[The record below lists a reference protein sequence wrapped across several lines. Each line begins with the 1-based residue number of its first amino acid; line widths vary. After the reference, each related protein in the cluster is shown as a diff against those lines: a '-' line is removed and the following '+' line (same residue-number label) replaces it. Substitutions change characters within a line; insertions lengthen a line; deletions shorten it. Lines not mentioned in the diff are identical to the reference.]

1 MTKAAISALDGRFAS
16 RLAAGQSGRQAVSG
30 ASSLLLLPAVL
41 VVCFCL
47 LVPLAYVVVLSFNP
61 PVTGEVELTSEL
73 TLVNYARLFLQPFY
87 SAILLRTI
95 SVSAITTF
103 LCVVFGLVLALSIWR
118 APPRQRGLRVI
129 IVISPLLVSI
139 VTRTYGWM
147 VVLGDNGILNTLLR
161 AVGLIDEPLHMMFT
175 QGAVIV
181 GLVHVFLPMMVLS
194 ILAAMDKID
203 PALAQAAETLGA
215 SAFVAFWKITF
226 PLLIP
231 GLTAGVTIVFSLAM
245 SSYVTP
251 ALMGGRN
258 AGMLTTL
265 IYQQFVVTYNWHF
278 GAALVVVLLTTS
290 LIALA
295 LVLLESGRRTR
306 AWLVQAMM
314 ARLYRGSF
322 DALAGALYCFMLA
335 PLVCVVLVSFN
346 ADAVQSF
353 PPRALSLHWYWHALN
368 EPSFVSGA
376 ITSAV
381 LATVRD
387 GFRDARRCRRGAC
400 ASPFTLAR
408 QGGLGIVAARAAGGT
423 RPRDRYRVAG
433 HARRDGC
440 ARGAAAAPHR
450 PRADRAALCGANDAR
465 QSGTARSGI
474 DGSRRNA
481 RRQSGSPRSCTS
493 FFRSSGPVLL
503 QACCLASFSRSTMC
517 RSRCSWST
525 RAP

>member
-1 MTKAAISALDGRFAS
+1 MTKAAISALDGGSAA
-16 RLAAGQSGRQAVSG
+16 RLAAVRPARQRATG
-30 ASSLLLLPAVL
+30 AFSLLLLPAVL

-61 PVTGEVELTSEL
+61 PVTGEVELTTEL
-73 TLVNYARLFLQPFY
+73 TLVNYTRLFLQTFY
-87 SAILLRTI
+87 SAILVRTI

-215 SAFVAFWKITF
+215 SSFVAFWRITF

-251 ALMGGRN
+251 ALMGGRS

-278 GAALVVVLLTTS
+278 GAALVVVLLATS

-306 AWLVQAMM
+306 GWLVK
-314 ARLYRGSF
+314 
-322 DALAGALYCFMLA
+322 
-335 PLVCVVLVSFN
+335 P
-346 ADAVQSF
+346 
-353 PPRALSLHWYWHALN
+353 
-368 EPSFVSGA
+368 
-376 ITSAV
+376 
-381 LATVRD
+381 
-387 GFRDARRCRRGAC
+387 
-400 ASPFTLAR
+400 
-408 QGGLGIVAARAAGGT
+408 
-423 RPRDRYRVAG
+423 
-433 HARRDGC
+433 
-440 ARGAAAAPHR
+440 
-450 PRADRAALCGANDAR
+450 
-465 QSGTARSGI
+465 
-474 DGSRRNA
+474 
-481 RRQSGSPRSCTS
+481 
-493 FFRSSGPVLL
+493 
-503 QACCLASFSRSTMC
+503 
-517 RSRCSWST
+517 
-525 RAP
+525 

>member
-1 MTKAAISALDGRFAS
+1 MTKAAISALDGRLAA
-16 RLAAGQSGRQAVSG
+16 RLVAGQSARQWASG
-30 ASSLLLLPAVL
+30 TSSLLLLPAVL

-47 LVPLAYVVVLSFNP
+47 LVPLAYVVALSFNP
-61 PVTGEVELTSEL
+61 PVTGEVELTREL
-73 TLVNYARLFLQPFY
+73 TLVNYSRLFLQTFY

-129 IVISPLLVSI
+129 VAISPLLVSI

-161 AVGLIDEPLHMMFT
+161 SIGLIDEPLHIMFT
-175 QGAVIV
+175 QGAVII

-215 SAFVAFWKITF
+215 SSFVTFWKITF

-306 AWLVQAMM
+306 AWLVK
-314 ARLYRGSF
+314 
-322 DALAGALYCFMLA
+322 
-335 PLVCVVLVSFN
+335 P
-346 ADAVQSF
+346 
-353 PPRALSLHWYWHALN
+353 
-368 EPSFVSGA
+368 
-376 ITSAV
+376 
-381 LATVRD
+381 
-387 GFRDARRCRRGAC
+387 
-400 ASPFTLAR
+400 
-408 QGGLGIVAARAAGGT
+408 
-423 RPRDRYRVAG
+423 
-433 HARRDGC
+433 
-440 ARGAAAAPHR
+440 
-450 PRADRAALCGANDAR
+450 
-465 QSGTARSGI
+465 
-474 DGSRRNA
+474 
-481 RRQSGSPRSCTS
+481 
-493 FFRSSGPVLL
+493 
-503 QACCLASFSRSTMC
+503 
-517 RSRCSWST
+517 
-525 RAP
+525 

>member
-1 MTKAAISALDGRFAS
+1 
-16 RLAAGQSGRQAVSG
+16 
-30 ASSLLLLPAVL
+30 
-41 VVCFCL
+41 VV
-47 LVPLAYVVVLSFNP
+47 ALSFNP

-73 TLVNYARLFLQPFY
+73 TLVNYSRLFLQTFY

-161 AVGLIDEPLHMMFT
+161 SIGLIDEPLHIMFT
-175 QGAVIV
+175 QGAVII

-215 SAFVAFWKITF
+215 SSFTAFWRITF

-290 LIALA
+290 LIALT

-306 AWLVQAMM
+306 AWLVK
-314 ARLYRGSF
+314 
-322 DALAGALYCFMLA
+322 
-335 PLVCVVLVSFN
+335 P
-346 ADAVQSF
+346 
-353 PPRALSLHWYWHALN
+353 
-368 EPSFVSGA
+368 
-376 ITSAV
+376 
-381 LATVRD
+381 
-387 GFRDARRCRRGAC
+387 
-400 ASPFTLAR
+400 
-408 QGGLGIVAARAAGGT
+408 
-423 RPRDRYRVAG
+423 
-433 HARRDGC
+433 
-440 ARGAAAAPHR
+440 
-450 PRADRAALCGANDAR
+450 
-465 QSGTARSGI
+465 
-474 DGSRRNA
+474 
-481 RRQSGSPRSCTS
+481 
-493 FFRSSGPVLL
+493 
-503 QACCLASFSRSTMC
+503 
-517 RSRCSWST
+517 
-525 RAP
+525 

>member
-16 RLAAGQSGRQAVSG
+16 RLAAGQSARQAVSG

-73 TLVNYARLFLQPFY
+73 TIVNYARLFLQPFY

-306 AWLVQAMM
+306 AWLVK
-314 ARLYRGSF
+314 
-322 DALAGALYCFMLA
+322 
-335 PLVCVVLVSFN
+335 P
-346 ADAVQSF
+346 
-353 PPRALSLHWYWHALN
+353 
-368 EPSFVSGA
+368 
-376 ITSAV
+376 
-381 LATVRD
+381 
-387 GFRDARRCRRGAC
+387 
-400 ASPFTLAR
+400 
-408 QGGLGIVAARAAGGT
+408 
-423 RPRDRYRVAG
+423 
-433 HARRDGC
+433 
-440 ARGAAAAPHR
+440 
-450 PRADRAALCGANDAR
+450 
-465 QSGTARSGI
+465 
-474 DGSRRNA
+474 
-481 RRQSGSPRSCTS
+481 
-493 FFRSSGPVLL
+493 
-503 QACCLASFSRSTMC
+503 
-517 RSRCSWST
+517 
-525 RAP
+525 